1 MIKGT
6 EQQDVRIEKVPQT
19 PVLKLAAAFAGISL
33 LLWGSYQLMFSTGAN
48 AAMVLARS
56 EVQTAVVSRG
66 DFVRDL
72 AVQGKVVAANAPTL
86 VSQQDGL
93 VRFVKQPGEAVTI
106 GDLLAVVESPSL
118 ENEVKQQQALLLSM
132 QSEHER
138 AKLLAREQQLD
149 MQQIESSAAVN
160 LQAAKR
166 ELARAEQSMQLGV
179 MRQIDLDIARD
190 KLAQTELEYKHARA
204 KVALAADKL
213 NFEQKSGEQSLA
225 RQALV
230 VAELER
236 KLAALQIKAPV
247 TGQVGNWLAT
257 QQTQVLT
264 GQGLL
269 TVIDLSQYEA
279 ELSVPENYA
288 ADLSPGLAVEVTLN
302 GQKLAGQLSH
312 VAAEVKDS
320 NVTARVR
327 FADQDA
333 KSLRQNQR
341 VTGRIVFDERKNVL
355 RIARGEFVSSGG
367 GRIGYRLEQDV
378 AVRTPLELG
387 ALSVQWVEIIN
398 GAKEGD
404 ELVVSSLTEFK
415 DAARVR
421 LN

>member
-6 EQQDVRIEKVPQT
+6 EQQDVRIEKAPKT
-19 PVLKLAAAFAGISL
+19 PLLKMAAACAGISL
-33 LLWGSYQLMFSTGAN
+33 LLWGSYQLLFSTGAN

-56 EVQTAVVSRG
+56 EVQLGQVSRG

-190 KLAQTELEYKHARA
+190 KLAQSELEFKHARA

-213 NFEQKSGEQSLA
+213 TFEQKSGEQSLA

-279 ELSVPENYA
+279 ELSVPESYA
-288 ADLSPGLAVEVTLN
+288 AELSPGLPVEITLN
-302 GQKLAGQLSH
+302 GQKLKGELSH

-333 KSLRQNQR
+333 KALRQNQR
-341 VTGRIVFDERKNVL
+341 VSGRIVFDERKDVL
-355 RIARGEFVSSGG
+355 RVARGEFVASGG
-367 GRIGYRLEQDV
+367 GRVGYRLEQDV
-378 AVRTPLELG
+378 AVRTPLQVG
-387 ALSVQWVEIIN
+387 ALSVQWVEILS

-404 ELVVSSLTEFK
+404 QLVISNLAEFK
-415 DAARVR
+415 DADRVR

>member
-6 EQQDVRIEKVPQT
+6 EQQDVRIEKAHKT
-19 PVLKLAAAFAGISL
+19 PVLKLVVAFGVIST

-56 EVQTAVVSRG
+56 DVQLATVSRG

-93 VRFVKQPGEAVTI
+93 VRFIKQPGEAVTI

-118 ENEVKQQQALLLSM
+118 ENEVKQQQALWLSM

-149 MQQIESSAAVN
+149 MQQIESSARVN

-190 KLAQTELEYKHARA
+190 KLAQTELEYNHAKA

-213 NFEQKSGEQSLA
+213 SFEQKSGEQGLA

-288 ADLSPGLAVEVTLN
+288 AELSPGLPVEVTLN
-302 GQKLAGQLSH
+302 GEKLSGQLSH

-333 KSLRQNQR
+333 KALRQNQR
-341 VTGRIVFDERKNVL
+341 VSGRIVFDERKDVL
-355 RIARGEFVSSGG
+355 RVARGEFVASGG

-378 AVRTPLELG
+378 AVRTPIELG
-387 ALSVQWVEIIN
+387 ALSVQWVEILA

-404 ELVVSSLTEFK
+404 QLVISSLSEFK
-415 DAARVR
+415 DAERVR

>member
-6 EQQDVRIEKVPQT
+6 EQQDVRIEKAHKT
-19 PVLKLAAAFAGISL
+19 PVLKLVVAFGAISS
-33 LLWGSYQLMFSTGAN
+33 LLWGSYQLIFSTSAN
-48 AAMVLARS
+48 AALVLARS
-56 EVQTAVVSRG
+56 EVQLATVSRG

-93 VRFVKQPGEAVTI
+93 VRFIKQPGEAVTI

-149 MQQIESSAAVN
+149 MQQIESSARVN
-160 LQAAKR
+160 LLAAKR

-190 KLAQTELEYKHARA
+190 KLAQTELEYNHAKA

-213 NFEQKSGEQSLA
+213 SFEQKSGEQGLA

-288 ADLSPGLAVEVTLN
+288 ADLSPGLPVEVTLN
-302 GQKLAGQLSH
+302 GQKLSGQLSH

-333 KSLRQNQR
+333 KALRQNQR
-341 VTGRIVFDERKNVL
+341 VSGRIVFDERKDVL
-355 RIARGEFVSSGG
+355 RVARGEFVASGG
-367 GRIGYRLEQDV
+367 GRIGYRLEQDI
-378 AVRTPLELG
+378 AVRTPIELG
-387 ALSVQWVEIIN
+387 VLSVQWVEILA

-404 ELVVSSLTEFK
+404 QLVISSLSEFK
-415 DAARVR
+415 DAERVR

>member
-1 MIKGT
+1 
-6 EQQDVRIEKVPQT
+6 
-19 PVLKLAAAFAGISL
+19 VLKLAAAFAGISL

-179 MRQIDLDIARD
+179 MRQIDLDIAKD

>member
-6 EQQDVRIEKVPQT
+6 EQQDVRIEKAHKT
-19 PVLKLAAAFAGISL
+19 PVLKLVVAFGAIST

-56 EVQTAVVSRG
+56 DVQLATVSRG

-93 VRFVKQPGEAVTI
+93 VRFIKQPGEAVTI

-149 MQQIESSAAVN
+149 MQQIESSARVN

-190 KLAQTELEYKHARA
+190 KLAQTELEYNHAKA

-213 NFEQKSGEQSLA
+213 SFEQKSGEQGLT

-288 ADLSPGLAVEVTLN
+288 ADLSPGLPVEVTLN
-302 GQKLAGQLSH
+302 GQKFSGQLSH

-333 KSLRQNQR
+333 KALRQNQR
-341 VTGRIVFDERKNVL
+341 VSGRIVFDERKDVL
-355 RIARGEFVSSGG
+355 RVARGEFVASGG
-367 GRIGYRLEQDV
+367 GRIGYRLEQDI
-378 AVRTPLELG
+378 AVRTPIELG
-387 ALSVQWVEIIN
+387 ALSVQWVEILA

-404 ELVVSSLTEFK
+404 QLVISSLSEFK
-415 DAARVR
+415 DAERVR

>member
-179 MRQIDLDIARD
+179 MRQIDLDIAKD

>member
-6 EQQDVRIEKVPQT
+6 EQQDVRIEKAPQT
-19 PVLKLAAAFAGISL
+19 PVLKLVAAFAGISL

-48 AAMVLARS
+48 AAMVLARN
-56 EVQTAVVSRG
+56 EVQTALVSRG

-149 MQQIESSAAVN
+149 MQQVESSASVN

-179 MRQIDLDIARD
+179 MRQIDLDIAKD

-288 ADLSPGLAVEVTLN
+288 ADLSPGLPVEVTLN
-302 GQKLAGQLSH
+302 GQKLSGQLSH

-320 NVTARVR
+320 NVSARVR

-333 KSLRQNQR
+333 KALRQNQR

-355 RIARGEFVSSGG
+355 RVARGEFVASGG

>member
-6 EQQDVRIEKVPQT
+6 EQQDVRIEKAPQT

-33 LLWGSYQLMFSTGAN
+33 MLWGSYQLLFSTGAN

-288 ADLSPGLAVEVTLN
+288 ADLSPGLSVEVTLN
-302 GQKLAGQLSH
+302 GQKLNGQLSH

-320 NVTARVR
+320 TVTARVR

-333 KSLRQNQR
+333 KALRQNQR

-355 RIARGEFVSSGG
+355 RIARGEFVASGG

>member
-6 EQQDVRIEKVPQT
+6 EQQDVRIEKAQKT
-19 PVLKLAAAFAGISL
+19 PVLKLAAAFGAISL

-56 EVQTAVVSRG
+56 EVQLATVSRG
-66 DFVRDL
+66 EFIRDL

-93 VRFVKQPGEAVTI
+93 VRFIKQPGEAVTI

-118 ENEVKQQQALLLSM
+118 ENEVQQQQALLLSM

-149 MQQIESSAAVN
+149 MQQIESSAVVN
-160 LQAAKR
+160 LQAATR

-190 KLAQTELEYKHARA
+190 KLAQTELESKHAKA
-204 KVALAADKL
+204 KVLLAADKL
-213 NFEQKSGEQSLA
+213 SFEQKSGEQGLA

-247 TGQVGNWLAT
+247 TGQVGNWLAP
-257 QQTQVLT
+257 QQTQVIS
-264 GQGLL
+264 GQSLL

-279 ELSVPENYA
+279 ELSVPESYA
-288 ADLSPGLAVEVTLN
+288 AELIPGLAVQMTLN
-302 GQKLAGQLSH
+302 GQTLNGALSH
-312 VAAEVKDS
+312 VAPEVKDA

-327 FADQDA
+327 FTSQDA
-333 KSLRQNQR
+333 KALRQNQR
-341 VTGRIVFDERKNVL
+341 LSGRIVFDQRKDVL
-355 RIARGEFVSSGG
+355 RVARGDFVASGG
-367 GRIGYRLEQDV
+367 GRIGYKVEQDV
-378 AVRTPLELG
+378 AVRTPIAVG
-387 ALSVQWVEIIN
+387 ALSVQWVELLD
-398 GAKEGD
+398 GVKEGD
-404 ELVVSSLTEFK
+404 ELVISNLAEFK
-415 DAARVR
+415 DAGRVR

>member
-6 EQQDVRIEKVPQT
+6 EQQDVRIEKAPQT
-19 PVLKLAAAFAGISL
+19 PVLKLAAAFAAISL

-48 AAMVLARS
+48 AAMVLARN

-149 MQQIESSAAVN
+149 MQQIESAAAVN

-288 ADLSPGLAVEVTLN
+288 ADLSPGLPVEVTLN
-302 GQKLAGQLSH
+302 GQKLTGQLSH

-333 KSLRQNQR
+333 KALRQNQR

-355 RIARGEFVSSGG
+355 RVARGEFVASGG

-387 ALSVQWVEIIN
+387 ALSVQWVEIIS
-398 GAKEGD
+398 GVKEGD

>member
-333 KSLRQNQR
+333 KALRQNQR